1 MTDAS
6 NTVEVRIGG
15 RRFAGWKSVRI
26 EMGIEQIARAF
37 ALEVTEKFP
46 GSSDFGVFRGGDL
59 VQVFIG
65 ADLVC
70 TGWITSTP
78 IKYDGKSI
86 TVQIQGKS
94 RTVDLVDCCPPSAAY
109 ASKATRTDTWA
120 GVKGKSSDEAPAKT
134 AASQK
139 PQTSWKGLPA
149 SEIVAALAAPYGVS
163 VKDEA
168 GVLSKIATHTV
179 NPGETVLAS
188 INRLI
193 TKANMVVTDDEAGNL
208 VIAEAGGGG
217 MAADALELGVNILSG
232 SAAFDS
238 SKRFSRYVT
247 LGQHAGTDADFGRAA
262 AEDKGSASDHEVG
275 RFRLLV
281 LKDLGQS
288 SGGTAVERAQFEANY
303 RAAAAQAAAYTVPG
317 WRQSDGSLWRQNLAL
332 RVEDVV
338 LGISEYLV
346 ITKVVFRLGA
356 AGMTTTL
363 DVMDPRGYTRS
374 VPTTTK
380 GKSPGSQ
387 WAGVREKPEESK

>member
-1 MTDAS
+1 
-6 NTVEVRIGG
+6 
-15 RRFAGWKSVRI
+15 
-26 EMGIEQIARAF
+26 
-37 ALEVTEKFP
+37 
-46 GSSDFGVFRGGDL
+46 
-59 VQVFIG
+59 
-65 ADLVC
+65 
-70 TGWITSTP
+70 
-78 IKYDGKSI
+78 
-86 TVQIQGKS
+86 
-94 RTVDLVDCCPPSAAY
+94 
-109 ASKATRTDTWA
+109 
-120 GVKGKSSDEAPAKT
+120 
-134 AASQK
+134 
-139 PQTSWKGLPA
+139 
-149 SEIVAALAAPYGVS
+149 
-163 VKDEA
+163 
-168 GVLSKIATHTV
+168 
-179 NPGETVLAS
+179 
-188 INRLI
+188 
-193 TKANMVVTDDEAGNL
+193 
-208 VIAEAGGGG
+208 

-303 RAAAAQAAAYTVPG
+303 RAAAARAAAYTVPG

-363 DVMDPRGYTRS
+363 DVMAPRGYTRS
-374 VPTTTK
+374 VPTTK